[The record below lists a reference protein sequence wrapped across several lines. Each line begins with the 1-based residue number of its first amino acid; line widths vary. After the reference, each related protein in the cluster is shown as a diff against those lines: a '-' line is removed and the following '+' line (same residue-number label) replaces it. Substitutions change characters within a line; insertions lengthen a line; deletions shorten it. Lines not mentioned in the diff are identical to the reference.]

1 MSVCVCI
8 QGYRRAFIAART
20 PVVARAARP
29 ATRRPCAV
37 PQLLAHCPVLL
48 KIAAAISVAPAPS
61 PCVSRS
67 SRASA
72 IASFW
77 AWAPPSKP
85 RQRGDSQSS
94 GHDELSSALHSP
106 ASARPSLSVG
116 SQAAAAAR
124 RTGLPRRRRSKTVR
138 AAEIWEMCDVNG
150 NWQPRHT
157 KCALS

>member
-1 MSVCVCI
+1 MYVCI
-8 QGYRRAFIAART
+8 QVYRRAFIAART
-20 PVVARAARP
+20 PDVARAARL

-37 PQLLAHCPVLL
+37 PQLLAHRPVLL

-94 GHDELSSALHSP
+94 IHGEP
-106 ASARPSLSVG
+106 QQR
-116 SQAAAAAR
+116 
-124 RTGLPRRRRSKTVR
+124 PRRQRGPHSAWAHRH
-138 AAEIWEMCDVNG
+138 
-150 NWQPRHT
+150 QPPPAVSHLRMSVSLAVTWPCGRVEDEGPGGVH
-157 KCALS
+157 L